1 MRGQVTVDFSKKVNV
16 MEDNGFRLNH
26 TMIRVKDPEASLAFY
41 TSALGMYLLEKFD
54 FEALKFSLYF
64 LGFWGSLHGSVPV
77 ERGERI
83 MWLARQ
89 SGILEL
95 THNYGTEADDDFA
108 GYHDGNRAPQG
119 FGHIGVS
126 VPDVNAACERFE
138 QLGIEFVKRPA
149 DGSMKGLAFI
159 KDPDGYWVEI
169 FSSTGLRKQI
179 MGS

>member
-1 MRGQVTVDFSKKVNV
+1 

-26 TMIRVKDPEASLAFY
+26 TMIRIKDPEASLAFY
-41 TSALGMYLLEKFD
+41 TSALGMRLLERFD
-54 FEALKFSLYF
+54 FEAMKFSLYF
-64 LGFWGSLHGSVPV
+64 LGFSDSILGSVPV

-108 GYHDGNRAPQG
+108 GYHDGNSAPQG

-138 QLGIEFVKRPA
+138 KLGIEFVKRPA